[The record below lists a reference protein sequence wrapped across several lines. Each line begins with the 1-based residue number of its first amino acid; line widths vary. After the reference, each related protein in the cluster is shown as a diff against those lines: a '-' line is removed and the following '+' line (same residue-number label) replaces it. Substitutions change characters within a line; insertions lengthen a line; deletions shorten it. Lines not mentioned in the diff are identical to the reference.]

1 MKDIVN
7 ISFILFLKNP
17 RGARYHLYVEK
28 FSLHSNYFN
37 ASCIILTK
45 KNFPV
50 VNPRFIRLL
59 HWPTS
64 HTFSLVF
71 H

>member
-45 KNFPV
+45 K
-50 VNPRFIRLL
+50 I
-59 HWPTS
+59 S
-64 HTFSLVF
+64 Q
-71 H
+71 

>member
-1 MKDIVN
+1 MQDAPLSVIIIIYISMKVN

-45 KNFPV
+45 K
-50 VNPRFIRLL
+50 I
-59 HWPTS
+59 S
-64 HTFSLVF
+64 Q
-71 H
+71 